1 MSKGSVP
8 GALVSA
14 FEQYLKD
21 LRASL
26 AISTCAPRKPRLTTL
41 KLSSLVVPKQPYMW
55 GVPLP
60 PTSCYREAYVTSPR
74 VFSISTTS
82 SKVLVGL
89 LMVKHQFFDLFLSF
103 FAICAICSM

>member
-14 FEQYLKD
+14 LLQYLKD

-26 AISTCAPRKPRLTTL
+26 AISTCAPRRLLATTV
-41 KLSSLVVPKQPYMW
+41 KLSSLVDPKQPCMW
-55 GVPLP
+55 GVPLA
-60 PTSCYREAYVTSPR
+60 PTSCYKAAYVISPR
-74 VFSISTTS
+74 AFSVSTTS

-89 LMVKHQFFDLFLSF
+89 FMVKHQFFDLFLSF